1 MPKIIAETAWHHEG
15 DYTFMQ
21 QLVSAILRDSKADI
35 VKLHITLNFDE
46 YMHKSHDSYNLLS
59 RWLFNEN
66 QWSELV
72 KAIKLS
78 NKELMLLVNDS
89 EAIDFASKVNPNYIE
104 LHSSCLNVPHLQNA
118 VNSKFKSD
126 VKIVLGVGG
135 STLDEIE
142 NAVNIFSNRETI
154 LMFGFQ
160 NYPTS
165 YSDVNLKKI
174 LKIQS
179 MYNKCLFGYADHT
192 AWNSDDNELISLLVA
207 ANNMDY
213 VEKHVTYKYGEERT
227 DFSAA
232 VSIDMFNSLSKKLEK
247 LESLKGNGSTDL
259 NDAEKNYSIYG
270 PNKMAGIAKKN
281 IGKGQVLMSED
292 IYFSRINKKTS
303 MSQVD
308 LKNKIGEKLKKN
320 IAENDVFDHQH
331 FKQE

>member
-1 MPKIIAETAWHHEG
+1 M
-15 DYTFMQ
+15 
-21 QLVSAILRDSKADI
+21 
-35 VKLHITLNFDE
+35 
-46 YMHKSHDSYNLLS
+46 
-59 RWLFNEN
+59 
-66 QWSELV
+66 
-72 KAIKLS
+72 
-78 NKELMLLVNDS
+78 
-89 EAIDFASKVNPNYIE
+89 
-104 LHSSCLNVPHLQNA
+104 
-118 VNSKFKSD
+118 
-126 VKIVLGVGG
+126 LGVGG

-270 PNKMAGIAKKN
+270 PYKMAGIAKKN